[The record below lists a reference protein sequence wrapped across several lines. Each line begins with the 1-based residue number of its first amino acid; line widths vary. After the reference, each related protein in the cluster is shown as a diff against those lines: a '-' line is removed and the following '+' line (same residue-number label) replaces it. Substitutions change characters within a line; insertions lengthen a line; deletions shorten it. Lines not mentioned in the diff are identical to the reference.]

1 MPSRFQVQEVLEGT
15 NSFRVVTS
23 FGNALLK
30 MMMKLMMLMMMMI
43 IIIIMMMMIS
53 SLWYPLI
60 VSSWL
65 CVCVLKTRRIGSM
78 DFFGT
83 SNLDVMSMQLQGEG
97 KSVAPVNRCDFTP

>member
-1 MPSRFQVQEVLEGT
+1 MSSRFQVQEVLEGT

-30 MMMKLMMLMMMMI
+30 MMMKLVMLMMI
-43 IIIIMMMMIS
+43 IIVMMMIS
-53 SLWYPLI
+53 SLWPV
-60 VSSWL
+60 VSFDCFFL
-65 CVCVLKTRRIGSM
+65 VVCVLKTRRIGSM

-97 KSVAPVNRCDFTP
+97 ESVAPVNRCAVTP

>member
-1 MPSRFQVQEVLEGT
+1 M
-15 NSFRVVTS
+15 
-23 FGNALLK
+23 
-30 MMMKLMMLMMMMI
+30 
-43 IIIIMMMMIS
+43 
-53 SLWYPLI
+53 WYPLI

-97 KSVAPVNRCDFTP
+97 GSLWHRSIDVLLHLEEILS